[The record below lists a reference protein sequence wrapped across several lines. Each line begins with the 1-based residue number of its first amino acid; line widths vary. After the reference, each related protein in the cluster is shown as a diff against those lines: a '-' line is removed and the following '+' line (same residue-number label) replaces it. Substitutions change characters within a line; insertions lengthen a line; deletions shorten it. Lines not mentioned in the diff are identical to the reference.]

1 MKRILFPTDFSD
13 AANNALDIAMNLAKK
28 SKAELHILHSLNSAQ
43 QYVDIS
49 LSSAGDITMPGMQP
63 EIVMEAIAREKERVT
78 ILMEET
84 VKKVKQKGKKVVN
97 EIFTQSLDSEINDYI
112 QEKFIDFVVMGTR
125 GASGLRE
132 AFIGSVA
139 QKVVRVS
146 TVPVLTVSEECKD
159 FSIKNLVC
167 SSDFLEEKIN
177 MQLPRIQ
184 EFADDFSAKLHLL
197 CVNTPTYF
205 EETIVAQERM
215 NKVVEDFKLKPAST
229 SIYNAFDI
237 DEGIIA
243 FSEQKNADVIAMVTH
258 GYRGMKKLFNDNV
271 TESVVNHSKIPVLT
285 LHIH

>member
-13 AANNALDIAMNLAKK
+13 AANNALDIAMSLAKK

-63 EIVMEAIAREKERVT
+63 EIVMEAIAREKKRVT
-78 ILMEET
+78 ALMKTT
-84 VKKVKQKGKKVVN
+84 VKKVEAFGVHAES

-112 QEKFIDFVVMGTR
+112 QDKFIDFVVMGTR

-146 TVPVLTVSEECKD
+146 TVPVLTVSEEFKD
-159 FSIKNLVC
+159 FKIKNMVC

-184 EFADDFSAKLHLL
+184 KFADSFKANLHLV

-205 EETIVAQERM
+205 EESV
-215 NKVVEDFKLKPAST
+215 VVEDRMKKVVDNFKLKPASL

-243 FSEQKNADVIAMVTH
+243 FAEQKNADVIAMVTH